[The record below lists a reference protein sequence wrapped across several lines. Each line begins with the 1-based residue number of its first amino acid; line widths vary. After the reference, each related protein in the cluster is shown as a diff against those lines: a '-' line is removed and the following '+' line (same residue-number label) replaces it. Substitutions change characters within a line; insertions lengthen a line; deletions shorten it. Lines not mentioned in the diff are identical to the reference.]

1 MHFVFDMFNL
11 SHRIIRAGEV
21 LEITWA
27 SPDAD
32 QVELLIRTGEKQ
44 SVLPVEQAGV
54 KRIRLKNAD
63 GKTVTS
69 LRTYK
74 QGKVKIQNKRIWVRP
89 AKEEKLDEFEY
100 VDGGNF
106 FVRQWRTWKN
116 DILSSWR
123 FFSPDKKQLY
133 WVYLLLLAYVVILPF
148 YPTASVYVIYGIILY
163 LFWVLFLRK

>member
-1 MHFVFDMFNL
+1 MFNL
-11 SHRIIRAGEV
+11 SHRIIRAGEI

-27 SPDAD
+27 SPDAE

-44 SVLPVEQAGV
+44 SVLPVELTGV
-54 KRIRLKNAD
+54 KRIRLKKTD
-63 GKTVTS
+63 GKTVIS

-74 QGKVKIQNKRIWVRP
+74 QGKVKTNDKRIWVRP

-106 FVRQWRTWKN
+106 FVRQWREWKK
-116 DILSSWR
+116 DILSSWNA
-123 FFSPDKKQLY
+123 FSPDKKQLY
-133 WVYLLLLAYVVILPF
+133 RVYLMLLADAVLMPF
-148 YPTASVYVIYGIILY
+148 YPTVSTYVLWGIILY